1 MATNM
6 RMTAGRKFFAMLLIA
21 ILAACSESGEEVIA
35 PGPSYDLDVLKS
47 KARAAI
53 KEFGP
58 ALKTELQNAMSTGGA
73 VAAIEM
79 CNLTAP
85 DIAVATGVRHELQI
99 GRTSHR
105 VRNPANAPDEWEA
118 ARLQEFL
125 VAVEQGAALKTL
137 DFGAVVET
145 DEGAVFRYMKAIPTG
160 GLCVVC
166 HGQELAP
173 EVVDIL
179 GKLYPEDQARGFEVG
194 GLRGAFTVTRKL
206 N

>member
-1 MATNM
+1 MATNI
-6 RMTAGRKFFAMLLIA
+6 RMTAGRVIFAIVS
-21 ILAACSESGEEVIA
+21 IITLAACSEPAEEVAA
-35 PGPSYDLDVLKS
+35 PGPSYDMDALKAE
-47 KARAAI
+47 ARAAI

-58 ALKTELQNAMSTGGA
+58 ALKTELQNAMSTGGV

-85 DIAVATGVRHELQI
+85 DIAVATGERHELQI

-125 VAVEQGAALKTL
+125 VAAEQGVALKTL

-173 EVVDIL
+173 EVVDTL

-194 GLRGAFTVTRKL
+194 DLRGAFTVTRKL

>member
-1 MATNM
+1 M
-6 RMTAGRKFFAMLLIA
+6 RMTLGRKFFAILSIA
-21 ILAACSESGEEVIA
+21 TLAACSESGEEVA
-35 PGPSYDLDVLKS
+35 PPGPSYDMDALTVE
-47 KARAAI
+47 AQAAI

-58 ALKTELQNAMSTGGA
+58 ALKTELQNAMSTGGT

-85 DIAVATGVRHELQI
+85 DIAAATGERHALQI

-125 VAVEQGAALKTL
+125 VAVEQGVTLKTL
-137 DFGAVVET
+137 DFAAVVET
-145 DEGAVFRYMKAIPTG
+145 DEGAVFRYMKAIPTA
-160 GLCVVC
+160 GLCVAC

-173 EVVDIL
+173 EVVDTL

-194 GLRGAFTVTRKL
+194 DLRGAFTLTKKL
-206 N
+206 D